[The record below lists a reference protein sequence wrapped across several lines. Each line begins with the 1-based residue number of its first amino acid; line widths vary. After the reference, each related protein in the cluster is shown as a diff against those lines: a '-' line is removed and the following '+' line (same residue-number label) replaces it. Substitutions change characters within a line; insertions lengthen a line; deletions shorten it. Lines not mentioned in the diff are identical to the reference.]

1 MEFQSKELHTNVK
14 VEQQEPD
21 PTILQDDVSRQESLR
36 SETEERDPNSYVP
49 IPEPEAEADT
59 LKIKKRSPSPTIVA
73 VRIERDQESSSPSR
87 PAKRRKVEVV
97 LLPLAD
103 IKKLEK
109 ARDHVDFQK
118 LKAMK
123 NPMVKKKKDMELS
136 LRTVRDRLIPIGGA
150 DFFDITLPQPDREV
164 MPSDEGYK
172 EVLRVFTRI
181 KDGIWQYMGM
191 YELKGCTPP
200 SLTRA
205 EWQEQPQKV
214 RSKWA
219 KEICRQGW
227 GENIRAGI
235 LGRKMFGKRRLTKEE
250 FDEAMSK
257 TDALN
262 SITPD
267 EVYRALDE
275 GIESLGVYTMK
286 CVGYDNA
293 FQLEICEK
301 FASYI
306 PPPPKARKAANATK
320 PPGQKQNKAP
330 ATSKIRGKKR
340 KRQSSKNDHDSDNT
354 DGEREWAAEESDGHE
369 GVELKVYKN
378 RGTRSRPTVPT

>member
-1 MEFQSKELHTNVK
+1 MRHLPLPSRLGTTVHPSSRARDNMEFQSKELNTNVK

-150 DFFDITLPQPDREV
+150 DLFDITLP
-164 MPSDEGYK
+164 
-172 EVLRVFTRI
+172 
-181 KDGIWQYMGM
+181 
-191 YELKGCTPP
+191 
-200 SLTRA
+200 
-205 EWQEQPQKV
+205 
-214 RSKWA
+214 
-219 KEICRQGW
+219 
-227 GENIRAGI
+227 
-235 LGRKMFGKRRLTKEE
+235 
-250 FDEAMSK
+250 
-257 TDALN
+257 
-262 SITPD
+262 
-267 EVYRALDE
+267 
-275 GIESLGVYTMK
+275 
-286 CVGYDNA
+286 
-293 FQLEICEK
+293 
-301 FASYI
+301 
-306 PPPPKARKAANATK
+306 
-320 PPGQKQNKAP
+320 
-330 ATSKIRGKKR
+330 
-340 KRQSSKNDHDSDNT
+340 
-354 DGEREWAAEESDGHE
+354 
-369 GVELKVYKN
+369 
-378 RGTRSRPTVPT
+378 

>member
-1 MEFQSKELHTNVK
+1 MVTRRFLSSTYGGNP
-14 VEQQEPD
+14 QEAFPK
-21 PTILQDDVSRQESLR
+21 PSQKFLNIHGMDDWMYIN
-36 SETEERDPNSYVP
+36 PNYQ
-49 IPEPEAEADT
+49 PEA
-59 LKIKKRSPSPTIVA
+59 P
-73 VRIERDQESSSPSR
+73 Q
-87 PAKRRKVEVV
+87 
-97 LLPLAD
+97 LP
-103 IKKLEK
+103 
-109 ARDHVDFQK
+109 
-118 LKAMK
+118 
-123 NPMVKKKKDMELS
+123 
-136 LRTVRDRLIPIGGA
+136 GA
-150 DFFDITLPQPDREV
+150 PGLFFGSQ
-164 MPSDEGYK
+164 PSDEGYK

-219 KEICRQGW
+219 KEIYRQGW

-301 FASYI
+301 FASYV
-306 PPPPKARKAANATK
+306 PPPPKARKASNATK

-330 ATSKIRGKKR
+330 ATSKTRGKKR

-354 DGEREWAAEESDGHE
+354 DGKREWAAEESDGHE
-369 GVELKVYKN
+369 GVELKMYKN